1 MRNKIFIV
9 GLLLTFSSCGIFI
22 VADTSSKQ
30 TTYVKE
36 VAEVDS
42 TEKFIGTY
50 DFTVFGVPSVG
61 ELPVN
66 MDLTRDGDNKLKA
79 EFIDDGNETGFNILN
94 TEVEEDILFIDI
106 YVESYGINITFEIYV
121 DGDKVSGYLA
131 DQFELEGTISR

>member
-1 MRNKIFIV
+1 MRNKIIII

-42 TEKFIGTY
+42 TQKFIGTY
-50 DFTVFGVPSVG
+50 DLTAYGIPGLGDIDYQMIVSKNENVFSTSFIEDTITTMEILSTTVDEG
-61 ELPVN
+61 
-66 MDLTRDGDNKLKA
+66 
-79 EFIDDGNETGFNILN
+79 
-94 TEVEEDILFIDI
+94 ILFIDI
-106 YVESYGINITFEIYV
+106 YVPEYGLNTVFEIYV
-121 DGDKVSGYLA
+121 DGNKVSGYLA

>member
-1 MRNKIFIV
+1 MRNKIIIF

-66 MDLTRDGDNKLKA
+66 MDLSRDGDQLKA

-94 TEVEEDILFIDI
+94 TEIEEDILYIDI

-131 DQFELEGTISR
+131 DQFELEGKISR

>member
-1 MRNKIFIV
+1 MRNKIIIF

-30 TTYVKE
+30 TINIEE
-36 VAEVDS
+36 VVEVDS

-66 MDLTRDGDNKLKA
+66 MNITRDGDKLKA

-94 TEVEEDILFIDI
+94 TEIEEDILFVDI
-106 YVESYGINITFEIYV
+106 YVESYGVNIAFEIYV
-121 DGDKVSGYLA
+121 DGNKVSGYLA

>member
-1 MRNKIFIV
+1 MRNKIIIV

-42 TEKFIGTY
+42 TKKFIGTY
-50 DFTVFGVPSVG
+50 DFTVFGVPSIG

-66 MDLTRDGDNKLKA
+66 MNVTRDDDKLKS
-79 EFIDDGNETGFNILN
+79 EFIDEGNEIGFNIIS
-94 TEVEEDILFIDI
+94 TEIEEDILFIDI
-106 YVESYGINITFEIYV
+106 YVESYGINIFFEIYV
-121 DGDKVSGYLA
+121 DGNKVSGYLA

>member
-1 MRNKIFIV
+1 MRNKILIF

-42 TEKFIGTY
+42 TQKFIGTY
-50 DFTVFGVPSVG
+50 DLTAYGIPGLGDINYQMIVSKNENVFSTSFIEDTITTMEILSTTVDEG
-61 ELPVN
+61 
-66 MDLTRDGDNKLKA
+66 
-79 EFIDDGNETGFNILN
+79 
-94 TEVEEDILFIDI
+94 ILFIDI
-106 YVESYGINITFEIYV
+106 YVPEYGLNTVLEIYV
-121 DGDKVSGYLA
+121 DGNKVSGYLA

>member
-1 MRNKIFIV
+1 MRNKIIIF
-9 GLLLTFSSCGIFI
+9 GLLLTFSSCGILI

-30 TTYVKE
+30 TINIEE
-36 VAEVDS
+36 VVEVDS

-50 DFTVFGVPSVG
+50 DFTVFGVPSIG

-66 MDLTRDGDNKLKA
+66 MNITRDGDKLKA

-94 TEVEEDILFIDI
+94 TEIEEDILFVDI
-106 YVESYGINITFEIYV
+106 YVESYGVNIAFEIYV

>member
-1 MRNKIFIV
+1 MRNRIIIF

-66 MDLTRDGDNKLKA
+66 MDLTRDGDKLKA

>member
-1 MRNKIFIV
+1 MRNKIIIV

-50 DFTVFGVPSVG
+50 DFTVFGVPSIG

-66 MDLTRDGDNKLKA
+66 MNVTRDDGKLKS
-79 EFIDDGNETGFNILN
+79 EFIDEGNEIGFNIIS
-94 TEVEEDILFIDI
+94 TEIEEDILFIDI
-106 YVESYGINITFEIYV
+106 YVESYGINIFFEIYV
-121 DGDKVSGYLA
+121 DGNKVSGYLA

>member
-1 MRNKIFIV
+1 MRNKIIIV

-50 DFTVFGVPSVG
+50 DFTVFGVPSIG

-66 MDLTRDGDNKLKA
+66 MNVTRDDDKLKS
-79 EFIDDGNETGFNILN
+79 EFIDEGNEIGFNIIS
-94 TEVEEDILFIDI
+94 TEIEEDILFIDI
-106 YVESYGINITFEIYV
+106 YVESYGINIFFEIYV
-121 DGDKVSGYLA
+121 DGSKVSGYLA

>member
-1 MRNKIFIV
+1 MRNKIIIV

-50 DFTVFGVPSVG
+50 DFTVFGVPSIG

-66 MDLTRDGDNKLKA
+66 MNVTRDDDKLKS
-79 EFIDDGNETGFNILN
+79 EFIDEGNEIGFNIIS
-94 TEVEEDILFIDI
+94 TEIEEDILFIDI
-106 YVESYGINITFEIYV
+106 YVESYGINIFFEIYV
-121 DGDKVSGYLA
+121 DGNKVSGYLA
-131 DQFELEGTISR
+131 DKFELEGTISR

>member
-1 MRNKIFIV
+1 MRNKIIIV
-9 GLLLTFSSCGIFI
+9 GFLLTFSSCGIFI

-50 DFTVFGVPSVG
+50 DFTVFGVPSIG

-66 MDLTRDGDNKLKA
+66 MNVTRDDDKLKS
-79 EFIDDGNETGFNILN
+79 EFIDEGNEIGFNIIS
-94 TEVEEDILFIDI
+94 TEIEEDILFIDI
-106 YVESYGINITFEIYV
+106 YVESYEINIFFEIYV
-121 DGDKVSGYLA
+121 DGNKVSGYLA

>member
-1 MRNKIFIV
+1 MRNKIIIV

-42 TEKFIGTY
+42 TQKFIGTY
-50 DFTVFGVPSVG
+50 D
-61 ELPVN
+61 
-66 MDLTRDGDNKLKA
+66 LTAYGIPGLGDIDYQMVVSKNESGLKTSFN
-79 EFIDDGNETGFNILN
+79 EQTYTTMEILSTTIDEG
-94 TEVEEDILFIDI
+94 ILFIDI
-106 YVESYGINITFEIYV
+106 YVPEYGLNTVFEIYV
-121 DGDKVSGYLA
+121 DEDKVSGYLH

>member
-1 MRNKIFIV
+1 MRNKIIVV

-42 TEKFIGTY
+42 TKKFIGTY

-61 ELPVN
+61 ELPISMN
-66 MDLTRDGDNKLKA
+66 ISRDGDKLKA
-79 EFIDDGNETGFNILN
+79 EFIDDGNETGFNILE
-94 TEVEEDILFIDI
+94 TEIEEDILYVDI
-106 YVESYGINITFEIYV
+106 YVESYGVNVAFEIYV

>member
-1 MRNKIFIV
+1 MRNKIIIV

-66 MDLTRDGDNKLKA
+66 MDLTRDGDKLKA

-94 TEVEEDILFIDI
+94 TEVEEGILFIDI

>member
-1 MRNKIFIV
+1 MRNKIIIF

-30 TTYVKE
+30 TINIEE
-36 VAEVDS
+36 VVEVDS

-66 MDLTRDGDNKLKA
+66 MNITRDGDKLKA

-94 TEVEEDILFIDI
+94 TEIEEDILFVDI
-106 YVESYGINITFEIYV
+106 YVESYGVNIAFEIYV

>member
-1 MRNKIFIV
+1 MRNKIIIF

-30 TTYVKE
+30 TINIEE
-36 VAEVDS
+36 VVEVDS

-66 MDLTRDGDNKLKA
+66 MNITRDGDKLKA

-94 TEVEEDILFIDI
+94 TEIEEDILFVDI
-106 YVESYGINITFEIYV
+106 YVESYGINIAFEIYV